1 MNLFNIGI
9 FAIIFDKKDR
19 VLLCHRRDYDLWN
32 LPGGGLEK
40 GESPRQGVIREV
52 KEETGLIVETERLSG
67 VYYKPENNEIIFS
80 FVCKIIDGEITL
92 TDEADQINYLDINDF
107 PQNVSPK
114 QKERAEDA
122 LLKKEKSVLKIQKG
136 PSSIKLFNLEKKD

>member
-92 TDEADQINYLDINDF
+92 TDEADQINYLDVNDF

>member
-32 LPGGGLEK
+32 LPGGKLEK
-40 GESPRQGVIREV
+40 GESPRQGIIREV

>member
-1 MNLFNIGI
+1 MNLFKIGI

-136 PSSIKLFNLEKKD
+136 PSSIELFNLERRD